1 MGNQEFPELFSGH
14 WREAWLPCTQL
25 QRDFAHL
32 ALSKITD
39 YGSVTSPQSR
49 YAFCEAAKLHN
60 YRHNTLKIGPV
71 PAQPAR
77 AWHPSTVLPRVAVLI
92 GAVAPS
98 QVTDEVTGRTTA
110 SNHRD
115 H

>member
-1 MGNQEFPELFSGH
+1 MAALHSASKRLCTSCPIKNNRPRKCNRSPEQI
-14 WREAWLPCTQL
+14 R
-25 QRDFAHL
+25 
-32 ALSKITD
+32 I
-39 YGSVTSPQSR
+39 
-49 YAFCEAAKLHN
+49 CEAAKLHN

-71 PAQPAR
+71 PAQAAR